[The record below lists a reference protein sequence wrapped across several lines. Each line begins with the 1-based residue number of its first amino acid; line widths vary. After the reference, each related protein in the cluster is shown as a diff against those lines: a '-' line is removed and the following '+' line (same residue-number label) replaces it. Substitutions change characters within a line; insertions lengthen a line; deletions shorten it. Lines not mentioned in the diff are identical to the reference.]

1 MRRTPSPTP
10 VALAAL
16 LSAALAA
23 PGPAAED
30 PPAAGPWVLA
40 PSDFALYERRLV
52 MGTEGNAAARPR
64 GVVTLHGSDLRDGG
78 LFLPADPRREDLP
91 AILAFRVLPAGT
103 AAWRFDLAETA
114 RVHADATFRTEPAAD
129 GGQVVRAEW
138 TFASRGKSDAPSI
151 LEAGRGTA
159 KTTFDAQ
166 GVATESRVTLAYR
179 VAPKG
184 GRSGGEARAIEET
197 CELRRTDLRRG
208 RDERFAADVASAIER
223 GVAFLRTQQKGTGT
237 FEPHGNHVAG
247 TTALGLYTLLACGV
261 PRDDPQVAKGLAWL
275 ERQDLRAT
283 YDLATALLA
292 MERAY
297 VEPGNDA
304 SAKKAGADMPRERRR
319 WTEECAKRLETS
331 ALAPGSWGYPNPDS
345 DRYRSDTSN
354 TQFAVLGLRSAA
366 RLGIAVRDETW
377 EGVARHFALCR
388 DKEAPRAK
396 VRLGSES
403 GARAGNPESEHEARA
418 AAGFRYRPS
427 EPNSHGAMTTAAIA
441 CLAVARDELRRSRTA
456 KFPPREAALYEEM
469 ITGAWAWIDARYAVD
484 RHPGHEANEWVHF
497 WLWSLERAG
506 VLSDVRTVG
515 GRDWYFDGATEL
527 ISRQQS
533 RGAWDEGGAPATTET
548 CFALLFLRRAT
559 VPAAAITPR

>member
-1 MRRTPSPTP
+1 MRRTL
-10 VALAAL
+10 LAAL
-16 LSAALAA
+16 LTVAFAA
-23 PGPAAED
+23 PGPAAEES
-30 PPAAGPWVLA
+30 PAAGPWVLS
-40 PSDFALYERRLV
+40 PSDFALYQRGLV

-78 LFLPADPRREDLP
+78 LYLPADPRRDDLP
-91 AILAFRVLPAGT
+91 ALLAFRVLPAGT
-103 AAWRFDLAETA
+103 AEWRFDLAETV
-114 RVHADATFRTEPAAD
+114 RVQADVTFRSEPAP
-129 GGQVVRAEW
+129 GGGTVVHAEW
-138 TFASRGKSDAPSI
+138 TFASRGKGDAGWSI
-151 LEAGRGTA
+151 EDGRGA
-159 KTTFDAQ
+159 ARTTFGAE
-166 GVATESRVTLAYR
+166 GVAAESRVTLGYR
-179 VAPKG
+179 LAPRG
-184 GRSGGEARAIEET
+184 GRSGGEARSVEET
-197 CELRRTDLRRG
+197 WEFRRTDLRRG
-208 RDERFAADVASAIER
+208 RDGRFAADVASAIER
-223 GVAFLRTQQKGTGT
+223 GVAFLRTLQKGTGT

-247 TTALGLYTLLACGV
+247 TTALSLYTLLACDV
-261 PRDDPQVAKGLAWL
+261 PRDDPQVARGLAWL

-292 MERAY
+292 MERAH
-297 VEPGNDA
+297 VTPGDDG
-304 SAKKAGADMPRERRR
+304 SVKRAGADMPKPRRK
-319 WTEECAKRLETS
+319 WVEECAKRLETS

-366 RLGIAVRDETW
+366 RLGIPVRDETW

-388 DKEAPRAK
+388 DPEAPRGK

-403 GARAGNPESEHEARA
+403 GFRGGKGETEREART

-527 ISRQQS
+527 ISRQES